1 MPQQLTFK
9 VIGDNTIHCSGC
21 ERTVIFTLKRI
32 PGIREVKADHNT
44 QLIEVSLAS
53 KEIDQEKLIAELE
66 WIGYQ
71 VEPVAVP

>member
-9 VIGDNTIHCSGC
+9 VIGENTIHCGGC
-21 ERTVIFTLKRI
+21 ERTVVFTLKRI
-32 PGIREVKADHNT
+32 PGVREVKADHNT

-66 WIGYQ
+66 WIGYH
-71 VEPVAVP
+71 VEPV